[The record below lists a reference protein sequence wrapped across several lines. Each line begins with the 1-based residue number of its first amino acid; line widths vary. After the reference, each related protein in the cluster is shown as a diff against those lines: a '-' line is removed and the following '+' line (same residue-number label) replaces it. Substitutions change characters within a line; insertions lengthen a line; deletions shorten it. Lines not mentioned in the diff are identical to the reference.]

1 MTIVKQNCTAHSL
14 QTSHPVT
21 AEQFDVSEARTDH
34 RTRGQESWPMSL
46 CQEQFSWL
54 LSACL
59 GFLWLPPVRGSL
71 TSWLCAIACI
81 ASWDPWK
88 GRLPPDSGW
97 EDAFSSHGQM
107 LITLGWF
114 SGRSVSKLWL
124 SVTWLLVLKML
135 CWAQSF
141 RELKVFIQHVP
152 NPCYVPDF
160 FISLICSV

>member
-1 MTIVKQNCTAHSL
+1 MKKLSLPLPHPPITRHELMAIVKQKCAAHSL
-14 QTSHPVT
+14 WTSHPVT
-21 AEQFDVSEARTDH
+21 AERFDVSEARTDH

-71 TSWLCAIACI
+71 ASWLCAIACI
-81 ASWDPWK
+81 ASRDPWK
-88 GRLPPDSGW
+88 DRLPPDSGW

-114 SGRSVSKLWL
+114 SGRSSANCDYQWL
-124 SVTWLLVLKML
+124 D
-135 CWAQSF
+135 CWQ
-141 RELKVFIQHVP
+141 KG
-152 NPCYVPDF
+152 
-160 FISLICSV
+160 CSAEPKF